1 MMAKKTR
8 CKTRKEK
15 LQSIITANMKEW
27 LKAQVV
33 INEMVESWD
42 PEPEEYNLYVH
53 EVVRSIN
60 LTRNVMKAYNELL
73 QLND

>member
-1 MMAKKTR
+1 MKAKKTR
-8 CKTRKEK
+8 CKTRKEE
-15 LQSIITANMKEW
+15 LQSIITANMKAW

-60 LTRNVMKAYNELL
+60 LTRDVMKAYNELL
-73 QLND
+73 QLKD